1 MTADLSALFDSQ
13 RQTAL
18 DWRRSD
24 ADQRRE
30 RLRRLRD
37 AILAHR
43 ADFHA
48 ALAEDFAKPAAEVDL
63 TELMPVIDEA
73 GRAIAHLRRW
83 MRPRSVRPTLAVLGA
98 RARVNPVPRGRCLI
112 IAPWNYPLSLSVGPL
127 ISALAAGN
135 TAIVK
140 PSELT
145 PATSALLARVI
156 GNTFPPDQ
164 VAVVE
169 GDADTARALLALPFD
184 HVFFTGSPA
193 VGRQVAAACAQ
204 GPISVTLELGGKSP
218 AIVTPSADIAAAAA
232 TLLWGKLI
240 NGGQTCVAP
249 DFVLVHQSVRDAFVA
264 EASRV
269 LRDRFGATAAQRR
282 ASPDLARMVSPRHA
296 ARLAE
301 LVADAV
307 ARGAR
312 VVEGG
317 DSDVAAR
324 YVAPTLILDPS
335 PDARLLDE
343 EIFGPVLPILAYDD
357 IAATIAG
364 LNRQPT
370 PLAAYVWGADRRDT
384 DPVVQGIAA
393 GGLCVN
399 HCVVHFAH
407 GRLPFGGLGPSGLGA
422 AHGEHG
428 FRTFSHLRA
437 ELTGS
442 RLMATHLVAP
452 PYTVGRRRLVAALLG
467 LVRRLG

>member
-1 MTADLSALFDSQ
+1 MTIDIAAIFAGQ
-13 RQTAL
+13 YRTAQAWRQ
-18 DWRRSD
+18 SD
-24 ADQRRE
+24 ARQRID

-48 ALAEDFAKPAAEVDL
+48 ALAADFAKPAAEVDL
-63 TELMPVIDEA
+63 TELMPVTDEA
-73 GRAIAHLRRW
+73 ARAIRHLRRW
-83 MRPRSVRPTLAVLGA
+83 MRPRSVRPTLALLGA
-98 RARVNPVPRGRCLI
+98 RAAIRPLPRGRCLI
-112 IAPWNYPLSLSVGPL
+112 IAPWNYPLALSVGPL

-156 GNTFPPDQ
+156 GATFPPDQ
-164 VAVVE
+164 VAVIE

-193 VGRQVAAACAQ
+193 VGRQVAAACAA
-204 GPISVTLELGGKSP
+204 GPTSVTLELGGKSP

-232 TLLWGKLI
+232 TVLWGKLI

-249 DFVLVHQSVRDAFVA
+249 DFILVHESVRDGFVA
-264 EASRV
+264 ELSRV
-269 LRDRFGATAAQRR
+269 LCQRFGANAAARR
-282 ASPDLARMVSPRHA
+282 ANPDLARMVSARHA
-296 ARLAE
+296 ARQAE
-301 LVADAV
+301 LIADAV
-307 ARGAR
+307 AHGAR

-317 DSDVAAR
+317 DSDIAAG
-324 YVAPTLILDPS
+324 YVAPTIILDP
-335 PDARLLDE
+335 PAGTRVLDE
-343 EIFGPVLPILAYDD
+343 EIFGPTLPIVSYRD
-357 IAATIAG
+357 IDAVIAD
-364 LNRQPT
+364 LNRRPT
-370 PLAAYVWGADRRDT
+370 PLAAYVWGRDT
-384 DPVVQGIAA
+384 GDTAPVVAAIAA
-393 GGLCVN
+393 GGLCIN

-407 GRLPFGGLGPSGLGA
+407 GRLPFGGLGPSGLGN

-428 FRTFSHLRA
+428 FRAFSHLRA

-452 PYTVGRRRLVAALLG
+452 PYTPARRRLIAALLAM
-467 LVRRLG
+467 VRRLG